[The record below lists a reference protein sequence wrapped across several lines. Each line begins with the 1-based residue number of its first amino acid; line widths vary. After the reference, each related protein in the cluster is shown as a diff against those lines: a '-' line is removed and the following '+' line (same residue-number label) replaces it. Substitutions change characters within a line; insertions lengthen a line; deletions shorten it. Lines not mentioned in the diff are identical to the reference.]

1 MHRFLLAAAF
11 ALLPA
16 AAHAEFLDPDLGTLQ
31 IESIGAPDW
40 VAGPRDG
47 GYIGMCMTCDGTVM
61 LQIQILDDDGTGG
74 RVRSGETTIE
84 TYTAVGKANAKRI
97 GGKAD
102 YLGTERIDFA
112 SAVGFRTVAKAA
124 TGDYAVSYQL
134 WDDGKQLVVK
144 VYGPDQTMVDA
155 LAEKAYMAAAPLSF
169 R

>member
-1 MHRFLLAAAF
+1 MRLLIAAVVALTPLAAQ
-11 ALLPA
+11 
-16 AAHAEFLDPDLGTLQ
+16 AEFLNPDLATLR
-31 IESIGAPDW
+31 IESISAPDW

-47 GYIGMCMTCDGTVM
+47 GYVGMCMTCDGTMM
-61 LQIQILDDDGTGG
+61 LQVQILDDDGTGG
-74 RVRSGETTIE
+74 RVKSGETTIE
-84 TYTAVGKANAKRI
+84 TYTAVGKVNAKRL

-102 YLGTERIDFA
+102 YLGTERIDFGPA
-112 SAVGFRTVAKAA
+112 AGFRTRAVAA

-155 LAEKAYMAAAPLSF
+155 LAEKAYTAAAPLSF